1 MRKVL
6 IKSDG
11 WLRQKTSGTQKMHS
25 HFKCKSSRYEL
36 KKFKLLLT
44 LRPILMEFKIAEKL
58 SCLIECRTEINKN
71 ISS

>member
-1 MRKVL
+1 
-6 IKSDG
+6 
-11 WLRQKTSGTQKMHS
+11 MHS